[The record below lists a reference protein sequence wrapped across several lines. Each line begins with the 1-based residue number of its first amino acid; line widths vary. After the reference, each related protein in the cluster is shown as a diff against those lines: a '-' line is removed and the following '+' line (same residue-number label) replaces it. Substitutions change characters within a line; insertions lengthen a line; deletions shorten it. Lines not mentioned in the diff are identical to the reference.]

1 MKKYFGIDGIMNNHY
16 LQLDWAKNEED
27 EGEDA
32 SKDQDN
38 LTGWMLPGEPGPPG
52 SWLIVN

>member
-1 MKKYFGIDGIMNNHY
+1 MKKYYGIDGNNHY